1 MGLFSKRVIL
11 DATTRQVVANLATAG
26 TAPFGSVVQGDT
38 LTLQIVACQPSGN
51 TTGNT
56 YVPIDLS
63 GSSINVA
70 FGTPGSTPTNTA
82 SLAANAGNFAVP
94 TITIARVT
102 TGVNGNAVTNTNE
115 VQSLAISNIATG
127 GTFSLTANSAE
138 TSDINFGATA
148 SDISNALI
156 DAPNWNFAVTK
167 SNNYSYLLSAR
178 GAQSNQALDLIT
190 VTTNILLPAGK
201 QINIPLTNTAFNTLL
216 NGNASV
222 STTLEIEANTGGD
235 RNTLFLDSITLYND
249 LIN

>member
-11 DATTRQVVANLATAG
+11 DATSRQVVANLATAG

-82 SLAANAGNFAVP
+82 SLAANAGNFAIP

-102 TGVNGNAVTNTNE
+102 AGVSGNAVTNTNE
-115 VQSLAISNIATG
+115 VQSVAFSSIANNGTVIFLSN
-127 GTFSLTANSAE
+127 GTE
-138 TSDINFGATA
+138 SDPIPFG
-148 SDISNALI
+148 SNALAFG
-156 DAPNWNFAVTK
+156 DAFPGTVLATK
-167 SNNYSYLLSAR
+167 TNDFYYTLEFK
-178 GAQSNQALDLIT
+178 GAQANTPLDPIAVSDNDQPPRPDPQALEPGLR
-190 VTTNILLPAGK
+190 AY
-201 QINIPLTNTAFNTLL
+201 
-216 NGNASV
+216 S
-222 STTLEIEANTGGD
+222 
-235 RNTLFLDSITLYND
+235 R
-249 LIN
+249 